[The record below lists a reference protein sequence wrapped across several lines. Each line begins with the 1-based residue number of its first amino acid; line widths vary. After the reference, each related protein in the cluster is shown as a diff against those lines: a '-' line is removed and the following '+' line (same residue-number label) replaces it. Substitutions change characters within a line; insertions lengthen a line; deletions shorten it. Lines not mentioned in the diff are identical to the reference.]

1 MTERETFFADVLL
14 PVPMRQVFTY
24 RIPFEFNDQIR
35 SGLRVLVPFG
45 KNKLLT
51 GLVTNVHQ
59 QVPKDYQAKYIDTIL
74 DEQPIITGKQLA
86 FWDWVS
92 SYYMAPIGDVMN
104 AALPAN
110 FKLASESKFCI
121 HPDSPNPDSFQL
133 AKREIE
139 ILDLLRVNESCSTKE
154 LSELLG
160 IKTIQPYLK
169 KLLDHKLIAGS
180 EEVQERYTPKTQLFI
195 FLSAVFQQED
205 ALSALLHNI
214 EQKSRS
220 EKQVQA
226 LLQFIQLASEA
237 GGLHAPVSKSL
248 LLKHDVSASALGT
261 LEKQGVFEIERLQID
276 RFDLKSDDTA
286 AFKPLTKIQQTA
298 LASIES
304 GFIQKDVCLLH
315 GVTGSGKTEVYVQ
328 LIQQY
333 LDLGKQVLFLIPEI
347 ALTTQ
352 LISRL
357 QKYFGQLV
365 GVYHSRFNQNERVEI
380 WNHVLN
386 NDPHKFRIIVGA
398 RSSVFLPFADLGLVI
413 VDEEHEASFKQYD
426 PSPRYNARDAAIVLA
441 KLHEAKVLLGSA
453 TPAIESYYNA
463 LQEKYHLVNLQE
475 RYKGLQ
481 LPAMI
486 CADLKRE
493 KKLKNMQSHFSSLLL
508 DEMRTV
514 LQKKEQIILFQN
526 RRGYTPI
533 WSCEVCSWTPRCQH
547 CDVSLTYHKHSNML
561 KCHYCSYTIPPIGSC
576 TACGSN
582 RLRMIGFGTE
592 KIEDEL
598 QLIFP
603 NNVFKRMDLD
613 STRSKHAYEE
623 IIDDFSQRRIDVLIG
638 TQMVTKGL
646 DFDHVSL
653 VGILD
658 ADMLLNRPDFRA
670 YERAYQLMSQ
680 VAGRAGRKEK
690 QGKVIIQSAQAEH
703 WVLERVMAHD
713 FKGFYDVE
721 IEERERFFYPPF
733 YKIVQLTLKHEKE
746 EVVNEGA
753 QYLADHLR
761 SIFKER
767 VLGPEFPIIK
777 RIQNKYLKEI
787 KLKIERGAP
796 DKKVKAR
803 ILQDL
808 DVFFQ
813 NVRFKSIQISIDVD
827 PM

>member
-1 MTERETFFADVLL
+1 MTERQTLFADVLL

-24 RIPFEFNDQIR
+24 RVPLEFNMHMR
-35 SGLRVLVPFG
+35 SGIRVLVPFG

-51 GLVTNVHQ
+51 GLITNVHES
-59 QVPKDYQAKYIDTIL
+59 VPQNYQAKYIDTIL
-74 DEQPIITGKQLA
+74 DEQPIISGKQLA
-86 FWDWVS
+86 FWDWIS
-92 SYYMAPIGDVMN
+92 TYYMAPIGDVMN

-110 FKLASESKFCI
+110 FKLASEAKFCI
-121 HPDSPNPDSFQL
+121 HPDAPLQKPELS
-133 AKREIE
+133 ARAEE
-139 ILDLLRVNESCSTKE
+139 ILDLLTVESQLSGKE
-154 LSELLG
+154 LTERLG

-169 KLLDHKLIAGS
+169 NLLELKLIAS
-180 EEVQERYTPKTQLFI
+180 AEEVQERYTPKTQLFY
-195 FLSAVFQQED
+195 FLQIEFQQEEQ
-205 ALSALLHNI
+205 LSILLNTI
-214 EQKSRS
+214 ERKPRA
-220 EKQVQA
+220 EKQVHA
-226 LLQFIQLASEA
+226 LLRFIQLATEA
-237 GGLHAPVSKSL
+237 GSLSAPVSKSV
-248 LLKHDVSASALGT
+248 LLKYDVSSSALST
-261 LEKQGVFEIERLQID
+261 LEKQGILQLERLQVD
-276 RFDLKSDDTA
+276 RYTSIGEGKGS
-286 AFKPLTKIQQTA
+286 FKPLTEVQLSA
-298 LASIES
+298 LQEIEI
-304 GFIQKDVCLLH
+304 GFTQKDVSLFY
-315 GVTGSGKTEVYVQ
+315 GVTGSGKTEIYVQ
-328 LIQQY
+328 LIQTY

-352 LISRL
+352 LIGRL
-357 QKYFGQLV
+357 QHYFGDLV
-365 GVYHSRFNQNERVEI
+365 GVYHSRFNQNERIEI
-380 WNHVLN
+380 WNHVLA
-386 NDPHKFRIIVGA
+386 NDPNKFRIIIGA

-441 KLHEAKVLLGSA
+441 KLHNAKVLLGSA
-453 TPAIESYYNA
+453 TPSIESYSNA
-463 LQEKYHLVNLQE
+463 QQGKYHLVRLQD

-481 LPAMI
+481 LPLMI

-493 KKLKNMQSHFSSLLL
+493 KRLKNMQSHFSSLLL
-508 DEMRTV
+508 EEMKQALARN
-514 LQKKEQIILFQN
+514 EQIILFQN

-533 WSCEVCSWTPRCQH
+533 WSCEVCAWTPRCEH

-561 KCHYCSYTIPPIGSC
+561 KCHYCSYTTPPIGSC
-576 TACGSN
+576 TNCGSN

-603 NNVFKRMDLD
+603 DTIFKRMDLD
-613 STRSKHAYEE
+613 STRSKNAYEE
-623 IIDDFSQRRIDVLIG
+623 IIDNFANRRIDVLIG

-670 YERAYQLMSQ
+670 YERAFQLMSQ

-690 QGKVIIQSAQAEH
+690 QGKVVIQSAQAEH

-713 FKGFYDVE
+713 FIGFYEVE
-721 IEERERFFYPPF
+721 IEERQRFFYPPF
-733 YKIVQLTLKHEKE
+733 YKIIQLTLKHQKE
-746 EVVNEGA
+746 EVVQEGA
-753 QYLADHLR
+753 QFLADQLR
-761 SIFKER
+761 EVFKER

-796 DKKVKAR
+796 DKKVKAK
-803 ILQDL
+803 ILQDI
-808 DVFFQ
+808 DSFYQ
-813 NVRFKSIQISIDVD
+813 NVKYKGIQISIDVD

>member
-1 MTERETFFADVLL
+1 MTERQTLFADVLL

-24 RIPFEFNDQIR
+24 RVPFEFNAQIR

-51 GLVTNVHQ
+51 GLVTNVHPN
-59 QVPKDYQAKYIDTIL
+59 VPQNYQAKYIDTIL

-86 FWDWVS
+86 FWDWIS

-110 FKLASESKFCI
+110 FKLASEAKFCL
-121 HPDSPNPDSFQL
+121 HPDAPLQRPELS
-133 AKREIE
+133 ARAEE
-139 ILDLLRVNESCSTKE
+139 ILELLMVQSQMSSKE
-154 LSELLG
+154 LTERLG

-169 KLLDHKLIAGS
+169 KLLELKLIAS
-180 EEVQERYTPKTQLFI
+180 AEEVQERYTPKTQLFI
-195 FLSAVFQQED
+195 FLHSDFQQE
-205 ALSALLHNI
+205 AHLTAFLNTI
-214 EQKSRS
+214 ERKPKA

-226 LLQFIQLASEA
+226 LLRFIQLATEA
-237 GGLHAPVSKSL
+237 GSLAAPVSKTL
-248 LLKHDVSASALGT
+248 LLKHDVSASALAT
-261 LEKQGVFEIERLQID
+261 LEKQGIFQIERLQVD
-276 RFDLKSDDTA
+276 RHTSIGEGKG
-286 AFKPLTKIQQTA
+286 AFKPLTEVQNTA
-298 LASIES
+298 LLEIEV
-304 GFIQKDVCLLH
+304 GFDQKDVCLFY
-315 GVTGSGKTEVYVQ
+315 GVTGSGKTEIYVQ

-352 LISRL
+352 LIGRL
-357 QKYFGQLV
+357 QHYFGDLV
-365 GVYHSRFNQNERVEI
+365 GVYHSRFNQNERIEI
-380 WNHVLN
+380 WNHVLA

-398 RSSVFLPFADLGLVI
+398 RSSVFLPFAELGLVI

-441 KLHEAKVLLGSA
+441 KLHNAKVLLGSA
-453 TPAIESYYNA
+453 TPSIESYSNA
-463 LQEKYHLVNLQE
+463 KQGKYHLVQLAD

-481 LPAMI
+481 LPLMI

-493 KKLKNMQSHFSSLLL
+493 KRLKNMQSHFSSLLL
-508 DEMRTV
+508 DEMKQA
-514 LQKKEQIILFQN
+514 LAKKEQIILFQN

-533 WSCEVCSWTPRCQH
+533 WSCEVCAWTPRCEH

-561 KCHYCSYTIPPIGSC
+561 KCHYCSYTTPPIGSC
-576 TACGSN
+576 TNCGSN

-598 QLIFP
+598 QLLFP
-603 NNVFKRMDLD
+603 NTIFKRMDLD
-613 STRSKHAYEE
+613 STRSKNAYEE
-623 IIDDFSQRRIDVLIG
+623 IIDNFANRRIDVLIG

-670 YERAYQLMSQ
+670 YERAFQLMSQ

-690 QGKVIIQSAQAEH
+690 QGKVVIQSAQAEH

-713 FKGFYDVE
+713 FIGFYEVE
-721 IEERERFFYPPF
+721 IEERERFFYPPY
-733 YKIVQLTLKHEKE
+733 YKIIQLTLKHEKE
-746 EVVNEGA
+746 EVVHEGA
-753 QYLADHLR
+753 QFLADQLR
-761 SIFKER
+761 EVFKER

-777 RIQNKYLKEI
+777 RIQNKFLKEI

-808 DVFFQ
+808 DTFYQ
-813 NVRFKSIQISIDVD
+813 NVRFKGIQISIDVD

>member
-195 FLSAVFQQED
+195 FLSAAFQQED

-248 LLKHDVSASALGT
+248 LLKHDVSASALST

-276 RFDLKSDDTA
+276 RFDLKPDDTA
-286 AFKPLTKIQQTA
+286 AFKPLTEIQQTA

>member
-286 AFKPLTKIQQTA
+286 AFKPLTEIQQTA

>member
-1 MTERETFFADVLL
+1 
-14 PVPMRQVFTY
+14 
-24 RIPFEFNDQIR
+24 
-35 SGLRVLVPFG
+35 
-45 KNKLLT
+45 
-51 GLVTNVHQ
+51 
-59 QVPKDYQAKYIDTIL
+59 
-74 DEQPIITGKQLA
+74 
-86 FWDWVS
+86 
-92 SYYMAPIGDVMN
+92 
-104 AALPAN
+104 
-110 FKLASESKFCI
+110 
-121 HPDSPNPDSFQL
+121 
-133 AKREIE
+133 
-139 ILDLLRVNESCSTKE
+139 
-154 LSELLG
+154 
-160 IKTIQPYLK
+160 
-169 KLLDHKLIAGS
+169 LIAGS

-276 RFDLKSDDTA
+276 RFDLKPDDTA
-286 AFKPLTKIQQTA
+286 AFKPLTEIQQTA

-514 LQKKEQIILFQN
+514 LEKKEQIILFQN

>member
-1 MTERETFFADVLL
+1 MTERQTLFADVLL

-24 RIPFEFNDQIR
+24 RVPFEFNELIR

-45 KNKLLT
+45 KNKILT

-59 QVPKDYQAKYIDTIL
+59 NVPQNYQAKYIDTIL
-74 DEQPIITGKQLA
+74 DDYPIITGKQLA

-110 FKLASESKFCI
+110 FKLASESKFCL
-121 HPDSPNPDSFQL
+121 HPDAPTQMP
-133 AKREIE
+133 
-139 ILDLLRVNESCSTKE
+139 E
-154 LSELLG
+154 LSTRAAEIIELLEVQQQMSSKEIAERLG

-169 KLLDHKLIAGS
+169 KLLELKLIAGA
-180 EEVQERYTPKTQLFI
+180 EEVQERYTPKTQLFL
-195 FLSAVFQQED
+195 FLQQDFQQEEQ
-205 ALSALLHNI
+205 LSAFLNI
-214 EQKSRS
+214 LERKPRT

-226 LLQFIQLASEA
+226 LLRFIQLATES
-237 GGLHAPVSKSL
+237 GGLAAPVSKTL
-248 LLKHDVSASALGT
+248 MLKHEVSSSAIAT
-261 LEKQGVFEIERLQID
+261 LEKQGIFQIERLQVD
-276 RFDLKSDDTA
+276 RHASVGEGKG
-286 AFKPLTKIQQTA
+286 AFKPLTEVQLVA
-298 LASIES
+298 LNNIEK
-304 GFIQKDVCLLH
+304 GFEQKEVCLFY
-315 GVTGSGKTEVYVQ
+315 GVTGSGKTEIYVQ

-352 LISRL
+352 LIGRL
-357 QKYFGQLV
+357 QHYFGDLV
-365 GVYHSRFNQNERVEI
+365 GVYHSRFNQNERIEI
-380 WNHVLN
+380 WNHVLA

-441 KLHEAKVLLGSA
+441 KLHDAKVLLGSA
-453 TPAIESYYNA
+453 TPSLESYHNA
-463 LQEKYHLVNLQE
+463 KQGKYHLVQLSD

-481 LPAMI
+481 LPLMI

-493 KKLKNMQSHFSSLLL
+493 KRLKNMQSHFSSLML
-508 DEMRTV
+508 DEMKSA
-514 LQKKEQIILFQN
+514 LAKKEQVILFQN

-533 WSCEVCSWTPRCQH
+533 WSCEVCAWTPRCLN
-547 CDVSLTYHKHSNML
+547 CDVSLTYHKHSNTL
-561 KCHYCSYTIPPIGSC
+561 KCHYCSFTTPPIGSC
-576 TACGSN
+576 TNCGSN

-598 QLIFP
+598 QLLFP
-603 NNVFKRMDLD
+603 NTVFKRMDLD
-613 STRSKHAYEE
+613 STRSKNAYEE
-623 IIDDFSQRRIDVLIG
+623 IIDDFSNRRIDVLIG

-646 DFDHVSL
+646 DFDHVTM

-670 YERAYQLMSQ
+670 YERAFQLMSQ

-690 QGKVIIQSAQAEH
+690 QGKVVIQSAQAEH

-713 FKGFYDVE
+713 FIGFYEVE

-733 YKIVQLTLKHEKE
+733 YKIIQLTLKHEKE
-746 EVVNEGA
+746 ELVQEGA
-753 QYLADHLR
+753 QFLADQLR
-761 SIFKER
+761 NVFKER

-777 RIQNKYLKEI
+777 RIQNKFLKEI

-808 DVFFQ
+808 DTFYQ
-813 NVRFKSIQISIDVD
+813 NVRFKGIQISIDVD

>member
-1 MTERETFFADVLL
+1 MTERQTLFADVLL

-24 RIPFEFNDQIR
+24 RVPFEFNDLIR

-51 GLVTNVHQ
+51 GLITNVHQ
-59 QVPKDYQAKYIDTIL
+59 TVPQNYQAKYIDTIL

-86 FWDWVS
+86 FWDWIS
-92 SYYMAPIGDVMN
+92 TYYMAPIGDVMN

-110 FKLASESKFCI
+110 FKLASEAKFCL
-121 HPDSPNPDSFQL
+121 HPDAPLQRPELSTR
-133 AKREIE
+133 AEE
-139 ILDLLRVNESCSTKE
+139 ILELLTVQTQMSSKE
-154 LSELLG
+154 LTERLG

-169 KLLDHKLIAGS
+169 KLLELKLIAS
-180 EEVQERYTPKTQLFI
+180 AEEVQERYTPKTQLFI
-195 FLSAVFQQED
+195 FLHSDFQQE
-205 ALSALLHNI
+205 
-214 EQKSRS
+214 EQLTTFLNTLERKPRA

-226 LLQFIQLASEA
+226 LLRFIQLATEA
-237 GGLHAPVSKSL
+237 GSLAAPVSKTL
-248 LLKHDVSASALGT
+248 LLKHDISASALAT
-261 LEKQGVFEIERLQID
+261 LEKQGVFQIERLQVD
-276 RFDLKSDDTA
+276 RHASVGEGKG
-286 AFKPLTKIQQTA
+286 AFKPLTEVQHTS
-298 LASIES
+298 LLEIET
-304 GFIQKDVCLLH
+304 GFAQKNVCLFY
-315 GVTGSGKTEVYVQ
+315 GVTGSGKTEIYVQ

-352 LISRL
+352 LIGRL
-357 QKYFGQLV
+357 QHYFGDLV
-365 GVYHSRFNQNERVEI
+365 GVYHSRFNQNERIEI
-380 WNHVLN
+380 WNHVLA

-441 KLHEAKVLLGSA
+441 KLHDAKVLLGSA
-453 TPAIESYYNA
+453 TPSIESYYNA
-463 LQEKYHLVNLQE
+463 KQGKYHLVQLAD

-481 LPAMI
+481 LPLMI

-493 KKLKNMQSHFSSLLL
+493 KRLKNMQSHFSSLLL
-508 DEMRTV
+508 DEMKQA
-514 LQKKEQIILFQN
+514 LAKKEQIILFQN

-533 WSCEVCSWTPRCQH
+533 WSCEVCAWTPRCQH

-561 KCHYCSYTIPPIGSC
+561 KCHYCSYTTPPIGSC
-576 TACGSN
+576 TNCGSN

-598 QLIFP
+598 QLIFL
-603 NNVFKRMDLD
+603 NTTFKRMDLD
-613 STRSKHAYEE
+613 STRSKNAYEE
-623 IIDDFSQRRIDVLIG
+623 IIDNFANRRIDVLIG

-670 YERAYQLMSQ
+670 YERAFQLMSQ

-690 QGKVIIQSAQAEH
+690 QGKVVIQSAQAEH

-713 FKGFYDVE
+713 FIGFYEVE
-721 IEERERFFYPPF
+721 IDERQRFFYPPF
-733 YKIVQLTLKHEKE
+733 YKIIQLTLKHEKE
-746 EVVNEGA
+746 EVVHEGA
-753 QYLADHLR
+753 QSLADQLR
-761 SIFKER
+761 EVFKER

-777 RIQNKYLKEI
+777 RIQNKFLKEI

-796 DKKVKAR
+796 DKKVKAK

-808 DVFFQ
+808 DVFYQ
-813 NVRFKSIQISIDVD
+813 NVRFKGIQISIDVD

>member
-248 LLKHDVSASALGT
+248 LLKHDVSASALST

-286 AFKPLTKIQQTA
+286 AFKPLTEIQQTA

-453 TPAIESYYNA
+453 TRAI
-463 LQEKYHLVNLQE
+463 
-475 RYKGLQ
+475 
-481 LPAMI
+481 
-486 CADLKRE
+486 
-493 KKLKNMQSHFSSLLL
+493 
-508 DEMRTV
+508 
-514 LQKKEQIILFQN
+514 
-526 RRGYTPI
+526 
-533 WSCEVCSWTPRCQH
+533 
-547 CDVSLTYHKHSNML
+547 VS
-561 KCHYCSYTIPPIGSC
+561 
-576 TACGSN
+576 
-582 RLRMIGFGTE
+582 
-592 KIEDEL
+592 
-598 QLIFP
+598 
-603 NNVFKRMDLD
+603 
-613 STRSKHAYEE
+613 
-623 IIDDFSQRRIDVLIG
+623 
-638 TQMVTKGL
+638 
-646 DFDHVSL
+646 
-653 VGILD
+653 
-658 ADMLLNRPDFRA
+658 
-670 YERAYQLMSQ
+670 
-680 VAGRAGRKEK
+680 
-690 QGKVIIQSAQAEH
+690 
-703 WVLERVMAHD
+703 
-713 FKGFYDVE
+713 
-721 IEERERFFYPPF
+721 
-733 YKIVQLTLKHEKE
+733 
-746 EVVNEGA
+746 
-753 QYLADHLR
+753 
-761 SIFKER
+761 
-767 VLGPEFPIIK
+767 
-777 RIQNKYLKEI
+777 
-787 KLKIERGAP
+787 
-796 DKKVKAR
+796 
-803 ILQDL
+803 
-808 DVFFQ
+808 
-813 NVRFKSIQISIDVD
+813 
-827 PM
+827 

>member
-248 LLKHDVSASALGT
+248 LLKHDVSASALST

-276 RFDLKSDDTA
+276 RFDLKPDDTA
-286 AFKPLTKIQQTA
+286 AFKPLTEIQQTA

>member
-276 RFDLKSDDTA
+276 RFDLKPDDTA
-286 AFKPLTKIQQTA
+286 AFKPLTEIQQTA

-514 LQKKEQIILFQN
+514 LEKKEQIILFQN

>member
-1 MTERETFFADVLL
+1 MAERETFFADVLL

-24 RIPFEFNDQIR
+24 RIPFEFNEQIR

-51 GLVTNVHQ
+51 GLITNVHQ
-59 QVPKDYQAKYIDTIL
+59 KVPKDYQAKYIDSIL
-74 DEQPIITGKQLA
+74 DEQPIITAKQLA
-86 FWDWVS
+86 FWDWIS
-92 SYYMAPIGDVMN
+92 TYYMSPIGDVMN

-121 HPDSPNPDSFQL
+121 HPDSPDPDSLQL
-133 AKREIE
+133 TKREIE
-139 ILDLLRVNESCSTKE
+139 MLDLLRVNESCSTKE

-169 KLLDHKLIAGS
+169 KLLDYKLIAGS
-180 EEVQERYTPKTQLFI
+180 EEVRERYTPKTQLFV
-195 FLSAVFQQED
+195 FLAATFQQEES
-205 ALSALLHNI
+205 LSTLLNTF
-214 EQKSRS
+214 EQKTRA

-226 LLQFIQLASEA
+226 LLQFLQLASEA

-248 LLKHDVSASALGT
+248 LLKHDVSASAIQT
-261 LEKQGVFEIERLQID
+261 LEKQGIFEIERLQID
-276 RFDLKSDDTA
+276 RFDLQSEDTA
-286 AFKPLTKIQQTA
+286 SFKPLTEIQQNS
-298 LASIES
+298 LAAIEE
-304 GFIQKDVCLLH
+304 GFTRKDVCLLH
-315 GVTGSGKTEVYVQ
+315 GVTGSGKTEIYVQ
-328 LIQQY
+328 LIQQH

-352 LISRL
+352 LINRL

-386 NDPHKFRIIVGA
+386 NDPNKFRIIVGA

-453 TPAIESYYNA
+453 TPSIESYYNA
-463 LQEKYHLVNLQE
+463 LQEKYELVNLHE

-481 LPAMI
+481 LPSMI

-508 DEMRTV
+508 DEMRAV
-514 LQKKEQIILFQN
+514 LEKKEQIILFQN

-603 NNVFKRMDLD
+603 NTVFKRMDLD

-746 EVVNEGA
+746 ELVNEGA
-753 QYLADHLR
+753 QYLADQLR
-761 SIFKER
+761 GIFKER

>member
-1 MTERETFFADVLL
+1 MH
-14 PVPMRQVFTY
+14 M
-24 RIPFEFNDQIR
+24 R
-35 SGLRVLVPFG
+35 SGIRVLVPFG

-51 GLVTNVHQ
+51 GLITNVHDS
-59 QVPKDYQAKYIDTIL
+59 VPQNYQAKYIDTIL

-86 FWDWVS
+86 FWDWIS
-92 SYYMAPIGDVMN
+92 TYYMAPIGDVMN

-110 FKLASESKFCI
+110 FKLASEAKFCI
-121 HPDSPNPDSFQL
+121 HPDAPLQKPELS
-133 AKREIE
+133 ARAEE
-139 ILDLLRVNESCSTKE
+139 ILDLLTVESQLSGKE
-154 LSELLG
+154 LTERLG

-169 KLLDHKLIAGS
+169 KLLELKLIAS
-180 EEVQERYTPKTQLFI
+180 AEEVQERYTPKTQLFY
-195 FLSAVFQQED
+195 FLQIEFQQEEQ
-205 ALSALLHNI
+205 LSILLNTI
-214 EQKSRS
+214 ERKPRA
-220 EKQVQA
+220 EKQVHA
-226 LLQFIQLASEA
+226 LLRFIQLATEA
-237 GGLHAPVSKSL
+237 GSLSAPVSKSV
-248 LLKHDVSASALGT
+248 LLKYDVSSSALST
-261 LEKQGVFEIERLQID
+261 LEKQGILQLERLQVD
-276 RFDLKSDDTA
+276 RYTSIGEGKGS
-286 AFKPLTKIQQTA
+286 FKPLTEVQLSA
-298 LASIES
+298 LQEIEI
-304 GFIQKDVCLLH
+304 GFTQKDVSLFY
-315 GVTGSGKTEVYVQ
+315 GVTGSGKTEIYVQ
-328 LIQQY
+328 LIQTY

-352 LISRL
+352 LIGRL
-357 QKYFGQLV
+357 QHYFGDLV
-365 GVYHSRFNQNERVEI
+365 GVYHSRFNQNERIEI
-380 WNHVLN
+380 WNHVLA
-386 NDPHKFRIIVGA
+386 NDPNKFRIIIGA

-441 KLHEAKVLLGSA
+441 KLHNAKVLLGSA
-453 TPAIESYYNA
+453 TPSIESYSNA
-463 LQEKYHLVNLQE
+463 QQGKYHLVRLQD

-481 LPAMI
+481 LPLMI

-493 KKLKNMQSHFSSLLL
+493 KRLKNMQSHFSSLLL
-508 DEMRTV
+508 EEMKQA
-514 LQKKEQIILFQN
+514 LAKNEQIILFQN

-533 WSCEVCSWTPRCQH
+533 WSCEVCAWTPRCEH

-561 KCHYCSYTIPPIGSC
+561 KCHYCSYTTPPIGSC
-576 TACGSN
+576 TNCGSN

-603 NNVFKRMDLD
+603 DTIFKRMDLD
-613 STRSKHAYEE
+613 STRSKNAYEE
-623 IIDDFSQRRIDVLIG
+623 IIDNFANRRIDVLIG

-670 YERAYQLMSQ
+670 YERAFQLMSQ

-690 QGKVIIQSAQAEH
+690 QGKVVIQSAQAEH

-713 FKGFYDVE
+713 FIGFYEVE
-721 IEERERFFYPPF
+721 IEERQRFFYPPF
-733 YKIVQLTLKHEKE
+733 YKIIQLTLKHQKE
-746 EVVNEGA
+746 EVVQEGA
-753 QYLADHLR
+753 QFLADQLR
-761 SIFKER
+761 EVFKER

-796 DKKVKAR
+796 DKKVKAK
-803 ILQDL
+803 ILQDI
-808 DVFFQ
+808 DSFYQ
-813 NVRFKSIQISIDVD
+813 NVKFKGIQISIDVD

>member
-1 MTERETFFADVLL
+1 MTERQTLFADVLL

-24 RIPFEFNDQIR
+24 RVPFEFNELIR

-45 KNKLLT
+45 KNKILT

-59 QVPKDYQAKYIDTIL
+59 TVPQNYQAKYIDTIL
-74 DEQPIITGKQLA
+74 DDYPIITGKQLA

-110 FKLASESKFCI
+110 FKLASESKFCL
-121 HPDSPNPDSFQL
+121 HPDAPTQMP
-133 AKREIE
+133 
-139 ILDLLRVNESCSTKE
+139 E
-154 LSELLG
+154 LSTRAAEIIELLEVQQQMSSKEIAERLG

-169 KLLDHKLIAGS
+169 KLLELKLIAGA
-180 EEVQERYTPKTQLFI
+180 EEVQERYTPKTQLFL
-195 FLSAVFQQED
+195 FLQQDFQQEEQ
-205 ALSALLHNI
+205 LSAFLNI
-214 EQKSRS
+214 LERKPRT

-226 LLQFIQLASEA
+226 LLRFIQLATES
-237 GGLHAPVSKSL
+237 GGLAAPVSKTL
-248 LLKHDVSASALGT
+248 MLKHEVSSSAIAT
-261 LEKQGVFEIERLQID
+261 LEKQGVFQIERLQVD
-276 RFDLKSDDTA
+276 RHASVGEGKG
-286 AFKPLTKIQQTA
+286 AFKPLTEVQQVA
-298 LASIES
+298 LNNIEK
-304 GFIQKDVCLLH
+304 GFENKEVCLFY
-315 GVTGSGKTEVYVQ
+315 GVTGSGKTEIYVQ

-352 LISRL
+352 LIGRL
-357 QKYFGQLV
+357 QHYFGDLV
-365 GVYHSRFNQNERVEI
+365 GVYHSRFNQNERIEI
-380 WNHVLN
+380 WNHVLA

-413 VDEEHEASFKQYD
+413 IDEEHEASFKQYD

-441 KLHEAKVLLGSA
+441 KLHDAKVLLGSA
-453 TPAIESYYNA
+453 TPSLESYHNA
-463 LQEKYHLVNLQE
+463 KQGKYHLVQLSD

-481 LPAMI
+481 LPLMI

-493 KKLKNMQSHFSSLLL
+493 KRLKNMQSHFSSLML
-508 DEMRTV
+508 DEMKSA
-514 LQKKEQIILFQN
+514 LAKKEQVILFQN

-533 WSCEVCSWTPRCQH
+533 WSCEVCAWTPRCLN
-547 CDVSLTYHKHSNML
+547 CDVSLTYHKHSNTL
-561 KCHYCSYTIPPIGSC
+561 KCHYCSFTTPPIGSC
-576 TACGSN
+576 TNCGSN

-603 NNVFKRMDLD
+603 NSVFKRMDLD
-613 STRSKHAYEE
+613 STRSKNAYEE
-623 IIDDFSQRRIDVLIG
+623 IIDDFSNRRIDVLIG

-646 DFDHVSL
+646 DFDHVTM

-670 YERAYQLMSQ
+670 YERAFQLMSQ

-690 QGKVIIQSAQAEH
+690 QGKVVIQSAQAEH

-713 FKGFYDVE
+713 FIGFYEVE

-733 YKIVQLTLKHEKE
+733 YKIIQLTLKHEKE
-746 EVVNEGA
+746 ELVQEGA
-753 QYLADHLR
+753 QFLADQLR
-761 SIFKER
+761 NVFKER

-777 RIQNKYLKEI
+777 RIQNKFLKEI

-808 DVFFQ
+808 DTFYQ
-813 NVRFKSIQISIDVD
+813 NVRFKGIQISIDVD

>member
-276 RFDLKSDDTA
+276 RFDLKPDDTA
-286 AFKPLTKIQQTA
+286 AFKPLTEIQQTA

-315 GVTGSGKTEVYVQ
+315 GVTGSGKTEIYVQ

-514 LQKKEQIILFQN
+514 LEKKEQIILFQN

>member
-1 MTERETFFADVLL
+1 MTDRQTLFADVLL

-24 RIPFEFNDQIR
+24 RVPFEFNAQIR

-45 KNKLLT
+45 KNKILT

-59 QVPKDYQAKYIDTIL
+59 TVPQNYQAKYIDTIL
-74 DEQPIITGKQLA
+74 DDNPIITGKQLA
-86 FWDWVS
+86 FWDWIS
-92 SYYMAPIGDVMN
+92 SYYMSPIGDVMN

-110 FKLASESKFCI
+110 FKLASESKFCL
-121 HPDSPNPDSFQL
+121 HPDAPVQIPELSTRAS
-133 AKREIE
+133 E
-139 ILDLLRVNESCSTKE
+139 ILELLEIQSQMSSKE
-154 LSELLG
+154 IAERLG

-169 KLLDHKLIAGS
+169 KLLELKLIAGA
-180 EEVQERYTPKTQLFI
+180 EEVQERYTPKTQLFL
-195 FLSAVFQQED
+195 FLQQELQQEEQLSAFLNTLER
-205 ALSALLHNI
+205 
-214 EQKSRS
+214 KPRS

-226 LLQFIQLASEA
+226 ILRFIHLATES
-237 GGLHAPVSKSL
+237 GGLSAPVSKTL
-248 LLKHDVSASALGT
+248 MLKHEVSSSAIAT
-261 LEKQGVFEIERLQID
+261 LEKQGVFLIERLQVD
-276 RFDLKSDDTA
+276 RHSSIGEGKG
-286 AFKPLTKIQQTA
+286 AFKPLTEVQHVA
-298 LASIES
+298 LNAIEK
-304 GFIQKDVCLLH
+304 GFEQKEVCLFY
-315 GVTGSGKTEVYVQ
+315 GVTGSGKTEIYVQ

-333 LDLGKQVLFLIPEI
+333 LDLGKQILFLIPEI

-357 QKYFGQLV
+357 QHYFGDLV
-365 GVYHSRFNQNERVEI
+365 GVYHSRFNQNERIEI
-380 WNHVLN
+380 WNHVLA
-386 NDPHKFRIIVGA
+386 NDPQKFRIIVGA

-441 KLHEAKVLLGSA
+441 KLHDAKVLLGSA
-453 TPAIESYYNA
+453 TPSLESYHNA
-463 LQEKYHLVNLQE
+463 QQGKYHLVQLAD

-481 LPAMI
+481 LPLMI

-493 KKLKNMQSHFSSLLL
+493 KRLKNMQSHFSSLML
-508 DEMRTV
+508 DEMKNA
-514 LQKKEQIILFQN
+514 LAKKEQIILFQN

-533 WSCEVCSWTPRCQH
+533 WSCEVCAWTPRCLN
-547 CDVSLTYHKHSNML
+547 CDVSLTYHKQSNML
-561 KCHYCSYTIPPIGSC
+561 KCHYCSFTTPPIGSC
-576 TACGSN
+576 TNCGSN

-603 NNVFKRMDLD
+603 NTIFKRMDLD
-613 STRSKHAYEE
+613 STRSKNAYEE
-623 IIDDFSQRRIDVLIG
+623 IIDDFSNRRIDVLIG

-646 DFDHVSL
+646 DFDHVSM

-670 YERAYQLMSQ
+670 YERAFQLMSQ

-690 QGKVIIQSAQAEH
+690 QGKVVIQSAQAEH
-703 WVLERVMAHD
+703 WVLERIMAHD
-713 FKGFYDVE
+713 FIGFYEVE

-733 YKIVQLTLKHEKE
+733 YKMIQLTLKHDKE
-746 EVVNEGA
+746 ELVHEGA
-753 QYLADHLR
+753 QFLADQLR
-761 SIFKER
+761 NVFKER

-777 RIQNKYLKEI
+777 RIQNKFLKEI

-808 DVFFQ
+808 DSFYQ

>member
-248 LLKHDVSASALGT
+248 LLKHDVSASALST

-286 AFKPLTKIQQTA
+286 AFKPLTEIQQTA

>member
-1 MTERETFFADVLL
+1 MTERQTLFADVLL

-24 RIPFEFNDQIR
+24 RVPFDFNGQIR

-45 KNKLLT
+45 KNKILT

-59 QVPKDYQAKYIDTIL
+59 NVPQTYQAKYIDTIL
-74 DEQPIITGKQLA
+74 DDSPIITGKQLA
-86 FWDWVS
+86 FWDWLS

-110 FKLASESKFCI
+110 FKLASEAKFCL
-121 HPDSPNPDSFQL
+121 HPDAPIP
-133 AKREIE
+133 RP
-139 ILDLLRVNESCSTKE
+139 E
-154 LSELLG
+154 LSTRAAEIIELLEVQSQMSSKEIAERLG

-169 KLLDHKLIAGS
+169 KLLELKLIAGA
-180 EEVQERYTPKTQLFI
+180 EEVQERYTPKTQLFL
-195 FLSAVFQQED
+195 FLQQEFQEEEQLSAFLNTLER
-205 ALSALLHNI
+205 
-214 EQKSRS
+214 KPRT

-226 LLQFIQLASEA
+226 LLRFIQLATEA
-237 GGLHAPVSKSL
+237 GSLAAPVSKTL
-248 LLKHDVSASALGT
+248 LLKHDVSSSAIAT
-261 LEKQGVFEIERLQID
+261 LEKQGVFQIERLQVD
-276 RFDLKSDDTA
+276 RHERIGEGKG
-286 AFKPLTKIQQTA
+286 AFKPLTAVQQVA
-298 LASIES
+298 LNDIEK
-304 GFIQKDVCLLH
+304 GFEQKEVCLFYGAQRPYIVLA
-315 GVTGSGKTEVYVQ
+315 GLTGSGKTEIYVQ

-352 LISRL
+352 LIARL
-357 QKYFGQLV
+357 QHYFGDLV
-365 GVYHSRFNQNERVEI
+365 GVYHSRFNQNERIEI
-380 WNHVLN
+380 WNHVLA
-386 NDPHKFRIIVGA
+386 NDPQQFRIIVGA

-441 KLHEAKVLLGSA
+441 KMHDAKVLLGSA
-453 TPAIESYYNA
+453 TPSLESFHNA
-463 LQEKYHLVNLQE
+463 KQDKYHFVQLAE

-481 LPAMI
+481 LPLML

-493 KKLKNMQSHFSSLLL
+493 KRLKNMQSHFSSLML
-508 DEMRTV
+508 DEMKNT
-514 LQKKEQIILFQN
+514 LAKKEQVILFQN

-533 WSCEVCSWTPRCQH
+533 WSCEVCAWTPRCLN

-561 KCHYCSYTIPPIGSC
+561 KCHYCSFTTPPIGSC
-576 TACGSN
+576 TNCGSN

-603 NNVFKRMDLD
+603 NTVFKRMDLD
-613 STRSKHAYEE
+613 STRSKNAYEE
-623 IIDDFSQRRIDVLIG
+623 IIDDFSNRRIDVLIG

-646 DFDHVSL
+646 DFDHVSM

-670 YERAYQLMSQ
+670 YERAFQLMSQ

-690 QGKVIIQSAQAEH
+690 QGKVVIQSAQAEH

-713 FKGFYDVE
+713 FIGFYEVE

-733 YKIVQLTLKHEKE
+733 YKIIQLTLKHEKE
-746 EVVNEGA
+746 ELVQEAA
-753 QYLADHLR
+753 QFLADQLR
-761 SIFKER
+761 NVFKER
-767 VLGPEFPIIK
+767 
-777 RIQNKYLKEI
+777 
-787 KLKIERGAP
+787 
-796 DKKVKAR
+796 
-803 ILQDL
+803 
-808 DVFFQ
+808 
-813 NVRFKSIQISIDVD
+813 
-827 PM
+827 